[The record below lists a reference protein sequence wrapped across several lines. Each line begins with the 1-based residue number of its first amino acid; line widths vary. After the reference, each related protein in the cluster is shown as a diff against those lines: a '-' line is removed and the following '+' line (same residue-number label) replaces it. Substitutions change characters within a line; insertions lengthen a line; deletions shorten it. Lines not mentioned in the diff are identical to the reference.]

1 VTTPTLR
8 IRDWQQ
14 AEYASVWQAMRAFTD
29 ARGADSADEI
39 WQVEHPPVF
48 TLGQAGRP
56 EHILDAGP
64 IAVVQSDRGGQVTYH
79 GPGQIVIYPLLD
91 LRRHQLGARR
101 LVSLLES
108 SVIDWL
114 GQWGISAAARD
125 DAPGVYV
132 DGAKIAALGL
142 RIRRGCSYHGLAVNI
157 AMDLSPYQRINPC
170 GHAGMAVTD
179 LASLGVACSL
189 EQAASAPTQR
199 IIESLPSRPAVD

>member
-14 AEYASVWQAMRAFTD
+14 AEYTSVWQAMRAFTD

-189 EQAASAPTQR
+189 EQAAGALIQR
-199 IIESLPSRPAVD
+199 IIEGLPNRQAVD

>member
-1 VTTPTLR
+1 MTTPTLR

-189 EQAASAPTQR
+189 EQAASALTQR
-199 IIESLPSRPAVD
+199 IIEGLPSHPAVD